1 MKNRLGLWLLA
12 LVYWASMGCSSSPKI
27 EDSEKVDDKQDEV
40 VDFYKGADISWV
52 TELESKGHKFY
63 NANGQEYECTA
74 LMKEY
79 GMNAIR
85 LRVWV
90 DPSKHGNWC
99 NKEDM
104 LVKAKRAKNL
114 DMEVMVDFHYS
125 DWWADPAKQNIPES
139 WRGHSYEDMKK
150 DLANHTRE
158 VLQLMKEN
166 GISPKWVQVG
176 NETTNGMLW
185 SVKTNE
191 QGWEIKDENGNTTIT
206 ESMGHATRNPEQYAG
221 FFAAGYDAVKEI
233 FPDAIVLVHLD
244 NGFDESLY
252 NWNLDILKNNGAKFD
267 MIGMSLYPYW
277 AKNYHGKTAEETISG
292 CISNI
297 KKVSAKYGCD
307 VMIVETG
314 MLCADEQGKLANAL
328 VLEEGYRQL
337 ARIIKEAKDNT
348 NGKCKGVFYW
358 EPECTPSQYKLGAF
372 TEDGYPTRIMDAF
385 KD

>member
-1 MKNRLGLWLLA
+1 
-12 LVYWASMGCSSSPKI
+12 
-27 EDSEKVDDKQDEV
+27 
-40 VDFYKGADISWV
+40 
-52 TELESKGHKFY
+52 
-63 NANGQEYECTA
+63 
-74 LMKEY
+74 
-79 GMNAIR
+79 
-85 LRVWV
+85 
-90 DPSKHGNWC
+90 
-99 NKEDM
+99 
-104 LVKAKRAKNL
+104 
-114 DMEVMVDFHYS
+114 
-125 DWWADPAKQNIPES
+125 
-139 WRGHSYEDMKK
+139 
-150 DLANHTRE
+150 
-158 VLQLMKEN
+158 MKEN

-206 ESMGHATRNPEQYAG
+206 ESMGHVTRNPKQYAG

-244 NGFDESLY
+244 NGFDEELY

-277 AKNYHGKTAEETISG
+277 AESFHGKNAEETIGG
-292 CISNI
+292 CITNI

-314 MLCADEQGKLANAL
+314 MLCADEQGELANAS
-328 VLEEGYRQL
+328 VLEEGYKQL
-337 ARIIKEAKDNT
+337 ARIIKEAKENT

-372 TEDGYPTRIMDAF
+372 TEDGRPTRIMDAF

>member
-1 MKNRLGLWLLA
+1 MKSKLGLWLLA
-12 LVYWASMGCSSSPKI
+12 SACWGLMSCSSSSTKVEEP
-27 EDSEKVDDKQDEV
+27 EKEETEV

-63 NANGQEYECTA
+63 NANGDERECTA

-90 DPSKHGNWC
+90 DPKEHGNWC
-99 NKEDM
+99 NKEDV
-104 LVKAKRAKNL
+104 LVKAKRAKAL
-114 DMEVMVDFHYS
+114 GMEVMVDFHYS
-125 DWWADPAKQNIPES
+125 DWWADPAKQNIPAS
-139 WRGHSYEDMKK
+139 WKGHSYEEMKN
-150 DLANHTRE
+150 DLANHTKE
-158 VLQLMKEN
+158 VLQFLKNN
-166 GISPKWVQVG
+166 GITPKWVQLG

-221 FFAAGYDAVKEI
+221 FFKAGYESVKEI
-233 FPDAIVLVHLD
+233 FPNAVVIVHLD
-244 NGFDESLY
+244 NGFDEDLY

-277 AKNYHGKTAEETISG
+277 AETYHHKTAEQTISG
-292 CISNI
+292 CMANI
-297 KKVSAKYGCD
+297 QKVKAKYGCD

-314 MLCADEQGKLANAL
+314 MLCADEQGKLASAS
-328 VLEEGYRQL
+328 VLEEGYKQL
-337 ARIIKEAKDNT
+337 ARIIKESKEV
-348 NGKCKGVFYW
+348 GCKGVFYW
-358 EPECTPSQYKLGAF
+358 EPECKPSQYKLGAF
-372 TEDGYPTRIMDAF
+372 TEDGRPTRIMDAF
-385 KD
+385 KE

>member
-1 MKNRLGLWLLA
+1 MKSKLGLWLLA
-12 LVYWASMGCSSSPKI
+12 SACWGLMGCSSSSTKV
-27 EDSEKVDDKQDEV
+27 EELEKEETEI

-63 NANGQEYECTA
+63 NANGDERECTA

-90 DPSKHGNWC
+90 DPSKHDNWC
-99 NKEDM
+99 NQEDL
-104 LVKAKRAKNL
+104 LVKAKRAKAL
-114 DMEVMVDFHYS
+114 GMEVMVDFHYS
-125 DWWADPAKQNIPES
+125 DWWADPAKQNIPAS
-139 WRGHSYEDMKK
+139 WKGHSYEEMKK
-150 DLANHTRE
+150 DLANHTKE
-158 VLQLMKEN
+158 VLQFLKDN
-166 GISPKWVQVG
+166 GITPKWVQVG

-221 FFAAGYDAVKEI
+221 FFKAGYESVKEI
-233 FPDAIVLVHLD
+233 FPDAVVIVHLD
-244 NGFDESLY
+244 NGFDEDLY

-277 AKNYHGKTAEETISG
+277 AESFHNKTAEQTISG
-292 CISNI
+292 CMANI
-297 KKVSAKYGCD
+297 QKVKAKYGCD

-314 MLCADEQGKLANAL
+314 MLCADEQGKLANASI
-328 VLEEGYRQL
+328 LEEGYKQL
-337 ARIIKEAKDNT
+337 ARIIKESKEV
-348 NGKCKGVFYW
+348 GCKGVFYW
-358 EPECTPSQYKLGAF
+358 EPECKPSQYKLGAF
-372 TEDGYPTRIMDAF
+372 TENGRPTRIMDAF
-385 KD
+385 KE

>member
-1 MKNRLGLWLLA
+1 MKSKLGLWLLA
-12 LVYWASMGCSSSPKI
+12 SACWGLMSCSSSSTKVEEP
-27 EDSEKVDDKQDEV
+27 EKVEPEV

-63 NANGQEYECTA
+63 NANGDERECTA

-90 DPSKHGNWC
+90 DPSKHDNWC
-99 NKEDM
+99 NQEDL
-104 LVKAKRAKNL
+104 LVKAKRAKAL
-114 DMEVMVDFHYS
+114 GMEVMVDFHYS
-125 DWWADPAKQNIPES
+125 DWWADPAKQNIPAS
-139 WRGHSYEDMKK
+139 WKGHSYEEMKK
-150 DLANHTRE
+150 DLANHTKE
-158 VLQLMKEN
+158 VLQFLKNN
-166 GISPKWVQVG
+166 GITPKWVQVG

-221 FFAAGYDAVKEI
+221 FFKAGYEAVKEI
-233 FPDAIVLVHLD
+233 FPDAIVIVHLD
-244 NGFDESLY
+244 NGWDENLY

-277 AKNYHGKTAEETISG
+277 SEIYHGKSAEVTIGG
-292 CISNI
+292 CMANI
-297 KKVSAKYGCD
+297 KKMKAKYGCD

-314 MLCADEQGKLANAL
+314 MLCADEQGKLASTS
-328 VLEEGYRQL
+328 VLEEGYNQL
-337 ARIIKEAKDNT
+337 TRIIKESKEV
-348 NGKCKGVFYW
+348 GCKGVFYW
-358 EPECTPSQYKLGAF
+358 EPECKPSQYKLGAF
-372 TEDGYPTRIMDAF
+372 TEDGFPTRIMDAF
-385 KD
+385 KE

>member
-1 MKNRLGLWLLA
+1 MKNIFGVVILA
-12 LVYWASMGCSSSPKI
+12 SAMWMMLGCSSSSIKEEPKEEKI
-27 EDSEKVDDKQDEV
+27 EEV

-63 NANGQEYECTA
+63 NANGDERECTA

-90 DPSKHGNWC
+90 NPKEHGNWC
-99 NKEDM
+99 NKEDV
-104 LVKAKRAKNL
+104 LVKAKRAKAL
-114 DMEVMVDFHYS
+114 GMEVMVDFHYS
-125 DWWADPAKQNIPES
+125 DWWADPAKQNIPAS
-139 WRGHSYEDMKK
+139 WKGHSYEEMKK
-150 DLANHTRE
+150 DLANHTKE
-158 VLQLMKEN
+158 VLQFLKNN
-166 GISPKWVQVG
+166 GITPKWVQVG

-221 FFAAGYDAVKEI
+221 FFKAGYESVKEI
-233 FPDAIVLVHLD
+233 FPNAMVIVHLD
-244 NGFDESLY
+244 NGWDENLY

-277 AKNYHGKTAEETISG
+277 TETYHHKTAEETISG
-292 CISNI
+292 CMANI
-297 KKVSAKYGCD
+297 QKVKAKYGCD

-314 MLCADEQGKLANAL
+314 MLCADEQGKLASAS
-328 VLEEGYRQL
+328 VLEEGYNQL
-337 ARIIKEAKDNT
+337 ARIIKESKEV
-348 NGKCKGVFYW
+348 GCKGVFYW
-358 EPECTPSQYKLGAF
+358 EPECKPGQYKLGAF
-372 TEDGYPTRIMDAF
+372 TEEGFPTRIMDAF
-385 KD
+385 KE

>member
-1 MKNRLGLWLLA
+1 MKSKLGLWLLA
-12 LVYWASMGCSSSPKI
+12 SACWGLMSCSSFSTKV
-27 EDSEKVDDKQDEV
+27 EELEKEEIEV

-63 NANGQEYECTA
+63 NANGDERECTA

-90 DPSKHGNWC
+90 DPKEHGNWC
-99 NKEDM
+99 NKEDV
-104 LVKAKRAKNL
+104 LVKAKRAKAL
-114 DMEVMVDFHYS
+114 SMEVMVDFHYS
-125 DWWADPAKQNIPES
+125 DWWADPAKQNIPAS
-139 WRGHSYEDMKK
+139 WKGHSYEEMKK
-150 DLANHTRE
+150 DLANHTKE
-158 VLQLMKEN
+158 VLQFLKNN
-166 GISPKWVQVG
+166 GITPKWVQVG

-221 FFAAGYDAVKEI
+221 FFKAGYESVKEI
-233 FPDAIVLVHLD
+233 FPEAIVIVHLD
-244 NGFDESLY
+244 NGWDENLY

-277 AKNYHGKTAEETISG
+277 SEIYHGKSAEETIGG
-292 CISNI
+292 CMVNI
-297 KKVSAKYGCD
+297 QKMKAKYGCD

-314 MLCADEQGKLANAL
+314 MLCADEQGKLASAS
-328 VLEEGYRQL
+328 VLEEGYNQL
-337 ARIIKEAKDNT
+337 ARIIKESKEV
-348 NGKCKGVFYW
+348 GCKGVFYW
-358 EPECTPSQYKLGAF
+358 EPECKPGQYKLGAF
-372 TEDGYPTRIMDAF
+372 TEEGFPTRIMDAF
-385 KD
+385 K